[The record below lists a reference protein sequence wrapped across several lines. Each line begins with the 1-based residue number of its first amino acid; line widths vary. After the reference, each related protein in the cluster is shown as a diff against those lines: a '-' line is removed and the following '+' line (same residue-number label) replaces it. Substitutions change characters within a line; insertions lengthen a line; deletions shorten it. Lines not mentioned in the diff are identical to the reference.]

1 MPLLRHQR
9 YNDEERAILN
19 VYKEQYIKETT
30 ADGRKQLARST
41 TFPAIFNYWSRQGIS
56 ITTNA
61 EIARRSKV
69 ELD

>member
-1 MPLLRHQR
+1 MPLLHHQR
-9 YNDEERAILN
+9 YNDKECAVLN

-41 TFPAIFNYWSRQGIS
+41 IFPAIFNYWLRQGIS
-56 ITTNA
+56 IMINA

-69 ELD
+69 ELH